1 MLLCNQGYKV
11 FALSTLL
18 VSAQRVGDKDEFLNI
33 HVYKVQ
39 IYQ

>member
-1 MLLCNQGYKV
+1 MLFAMLLCNQGYKV
-11 FALSTLL
+11 FALQI
-18 VSAQRVGDKDEFLNI
+18 QRFSNKDNALNV